1 MTDVPQRVL
10 AAACHTARPKLVA
23 FAVIVTMYSSCL
35 ADDWPTYLHDNARSG
50 RSTVQLE
57 TPLSERWLFEARHP
71 PQPAWSPPIP
81 GAVEGHV
88 EANRVD
94 FDRAFHV
101 AVVGECVYFGS
112 SADDKLYCLDLATGD
127 TRWTFFAGG
136 PIRLAPTV
144 VGGRVYFGSDD
155 GLVYCLRADTGRL
168 LWKSR
173 PGPNAKMHLGS
184 GRMISRWPVRTGV
197 LIDGSVAYAGAGVFP
212 HEGVYLAAFDT
223 KSGEVLWNN
232 DSTGLDDGAR
242 SRFSPQGY
250 LLAGDDVL
258 FVPTGRDLPAAFS
271 RRTGDMRFHSKSSWR
286 ESGIVG
292 GTYALLVDDQIITGA
307 NQNIAF
313 DTDKGRLGFAWFP
326 GRRMVVLGEMSLMA
340 TDEAIVAVNRA
351 KYAEGSRTLRA
362 MRGRHDGRLKTDPNY
377 LWHVTRAELGFE
389 EGKPADQQDKKKIE
403 TLTEQVAR
411 YRAVLDEMEAEEVEY
426 AKAVEQETTRWTVPR
441 QTCDSLIATD
451 NLLFAGGK
459 DTVVAIESE
468 TGNLVWQA
476 DIGGTALG
484 LAVAA
489 GHLLVSTDRG
499 DIHCF
504 GREGSIAKDAAIDS
518 RPSEPTPADDEV
530 ASRFAAV
537 AESILRESG
546 VHNGYCLV
554 LGNETGRLALEL
566 AQQSDLKI
574 VGIEPDAEKVASARR
589 MLDRAGLYGVRVAV
603 VEGSLETLPCSNF
616 FANLVVSESYL
627 TTGRL
632 PGHPEEVARVV
643 RPLGGTVLLNSLDES
658 FDSTAASPAS
668 PNALKEYFEAMK
680 FDSHEVDA
688 IEVDSGKNRRTGGLW
703 AKAVRGSLPGAGEW
717 THQFSGPG
725 NTATSDERRAKAPL
739 GVLWYG
745 EPGPTRMISRHFQ
758 GSPPL
763 AFDGRLFIA
772 AANVLLAYDAYNGVK
787 LWEMSY
793 EGRPRT
799 HTRRLPGSLA
809 ASSDGLF
816 LAVKNE
822 CLRFDPA
829 TGALLSTYKIPK
841 RQATSGYW
849 SYLAAFD
856 GMLIGS
862 VSDGSWDREAKSLI
876 AFDTRTGKTLWEY
889 QGQNI
894 GHLTITAGDSRIY
907 LIDGAM
913 SDRDRERLLRQD
925 RSSYAALIGT
935 ARESA
940 KAAVKAADLRTAIA
954 LDARSG
960 KVAWS
965 KPINLTNCSGV
976 HRSAGEL
983 AAMFK
988 DGLLVFSGAS
998 GNGHYWQQFLDG
1010 EFKHR
1015 RILVLAADDGIQVWS
1030 RDADYRTRPI
1040 IVDDTVVADP
1050 WGYDLRTGEQRMRT
1064 HPVTGEPS
1072 AWQFI
1077 RSGHHCG
1084 FVSGCEN
1091 LLLFR
1096 SDSIAYYDLPRDVG
1110 AFHFSG
1116 QRSGCAINSVPANG
1130 LVHITEASAGCQCLY
1145 AVQCTVTLEPVAEDR
1160 EWGSFCTPGDTWPVK
1175 HLALNLG
1182 APGDRRDTSGTLWL
1196 AYPRPKLGPKTAA
1209 LGIELDI
1216 VTNPPSESSVY
1227 RRPAN
1232 AEPNGTKDA
1241 PWVFDSGLAGLSRC
1255 TIPVI
1260 GPKGQPAN
1268 YTLRLFLSAPESEE
1282 LGQGGVNIE
1291 IQSQGRVSRTCR
1303 ITDRASVEE
1312 FNGIRISN
1320 NLEIRLSIESGTT
1333 KRPILKGIELIRT
1346 GDGL

>member
-1 MTDVPQRVL
+1 MTDLIRSRL
-10 AAACHTARPKLVA
+10 KFVA
-23 FAVIVTMYSSCL
+23 FVAAFVVGMLMSSSCP
-35 ADDWPTYLHDNARSG
+35 AEDWPTYLHDNARSG
-50 RSTVQLE
+50 RSTEQLE
-57 TPLSERWLFEARHP
+57 TPLRERWLFEAAHP

-101 AVVGECVYFGS
+101 AVVDEHVYFGS
-112 SADDKLYCLDLATGD
+112 SADDKLYCLDLATGS
-127 TRWTFFAGG
+127 TQWTFFAGG

-144 VGGRVYFGSDD
+144 ADGRVYFGSDD

-173 PGPNAKMHLGS
+173 LGPSAKMHLGS

-197 LIDGSVAYAGAGVFP
+197 LIAGSVAYAGAGIFP

-223 KSGEVLWNN
+223 KSGELLWIN
-232 DSTGLDDGAR
+232 DSTGLDNGGR

-250 LLAGDDVL
+250 LLAGDDLL

-271 RRTGDMRFHSKSSWR
+271 QHTGDMRFHSKSSWR

-313 DTDKGRLGFAWFP
+313 DTDTGRLGFAWFP
-326 GRRMVVLGEMSLMA
+326 GRRMVVSGETSFMA
-340 TDEAIVAVNRA
+340 TDDAITAIDRA

-362 MRGRHDGRLKTDPNY
+362 MRGRHDGRSKTDPDY

-389 EGKPADQQDKKKIE
+389 KGKSPEQQDKTKIE
-403 TLTEQVAR
+403 MLTEQVAQ
-411 YRAVLDEMEAEEVEY
+411 YRAVLDEMEAEEAEY
-426 AKAVEQETTRWTVPR
+426 VRAFEQETTRWTVPW
-441 QTCDSLIATD
+441 QGCDSLIATD
-451 NLLFAGGK
+451 TLLFAGGK
-459 DTVVAIESE
+459 DGVVAIESE
-468 TGNLVWQA
+468 TGKVAWQA
-476 DIGGTALG
+476 EVDGTALG
-484 LAVAA
+484 LAAA
-489 GHLLVSTDRG
+489 DGHLLVSTDRG
-499 DIHCF
+499 DILCF
-504 GREGSIAKDAAIDS
+504 GQERSVVNAPAVEPRPREHTA
-518 RPSEPTPADDEV
+518 ADDEV
-530 ASRFAAV
+530 ASGFAAI

-554 LGNETGRLALEL
+554 LDNETGRLALEL

-603 VEGSLETLPCSNF
+603 VEGSLETLPFSNF
-616 FANLVVSESYL
+616 FANLVVSESYQ

-632 PGHPEEVARVV
+632 SGRPEEVGRVV
-643 RPLGGTVLLNSLDES
+643 RPLGGTVVLGSLEES
-658 FDSTAASPAS
+658 FDPTAASPAS
-668 PNALKEYFEAMK
+668 PNALKEYLEAMK
-680 FDSHEVDA
+680 FSSQETDA
-688 IEVDSGKNRRTGGLW
+688 IDIDSAEDRRNGGLW
-703 AKAVRGSLPGAGEW
+703 AKAVRGALPGAGAW
-717 THQFSGPG
+717 NHQFGEPG
-725 NTATSDERRAKAPL
+725 NTATSNERRAKAPL

-763 AFDGRLFIA
+763 AFDGRLFVA

-787 LWEMSY
+787 LWEQAY
-793 EGRPRT
+793 EGRPRS

-829 TGALLSTYKIPK
+829 TGALLSTYKIQK
-841 RQATSGYW
+841 RKGTSGYW

-856 GMLIGS
+856 GLLIGS

-876 AFDTRTGKTLWEY
+876 AIDTRTGETRWEY

-894 GHLTITAGDSRIY
+894 GHLAITAGEGRVY
-907 LIDGAM
+907 MVDGAM
-913 SDRDRERLLRQD
+913 SDKDRERLLRQD
-925 RSSYAALIGT
+925 RSAYATLAGT
-935 ARESA
+935 ARDSA
-940 KAAVKAADLRTAIA
+940 EAAVKAADLRTAIA
-954 LDARSG
+954 LDARTG
-960 KVAWS
+960 KVMWS
-965 KPINLTNCSGV
+965 KPIDLTNCSGV
-976 HRSAGEL
+976 HRSGGEL

-1015 RILVLAADDGIQVWS
+1015 RILVLAADDGGEVWS

-1040 IVDDTVVADP
+1040 IVGNTVVADP
-1050 WGYDLRTGEQRMRT
+1050 WGYDLHTGEQRMRD

-1084 FVSGCEN
+1084 FVSGCEH

-1096 SDSIAYYDLPRDVG
+1096 SDSTAYYDLLRDVG
-1110 AFHFSG
+1110 AFHFSA
-1116 QRSGCAINSVPANG
+1116 QRSGCAINSIPANG

-1145 AVQCTVTLEPVAEDR
+1145 AVQCTVTLEPVSEDR
-1160 EWGSFCTPGDTWPVK
+1160 DWGSFCTPGDTRPVK

-1182 APGDRRDTSGTLWL
+1182 APGDRRDGRGRLWL
-1196 AYPRPKLGPKTAA
+1196 AHPRPKLGPKTAA
-1209 LGIELDI
+1209 LGVELGI

-1232 AEPNGTKDA
+1232 AEPNRTKDA
-1241 PWVFDSGLAGLSRC
+1241 PWIFDSGLAGLNRC
-1255 TIPVI
+1255 VIPVI
-1260 GPKGQPAN
+1260 GPKGRPGN
-1268 YTLRLFLSAPESEE
+1268 YTLRLYLATPDSNKPAGLPFHIRL
-1282 LGQGGVNIE
+1282 QG
-1291 IQSQGRVSRTCR
+1291 QGRVSRACR
-1303 ITDRASVEE
+1303 IADGASVEE
-1312 FNGIRISN
+1312 FNGLAILDD
-1320 NLEIRLSIESGTT
+1320 LEINLRVDSRMTT
-1333 KRPILKGIELIRT
+1333 PPILNGIELIRT
-1346 GDGL
+1346 SDGL